1 MPKSSEPTRLRLLEA
16 ASVLVAEES
25 LANLSIENIADKA
38 GVSRRTFFQHFPSKD
53 HLLAAVVEFSRPAYL
68 DRYKMWADKCGADAT
83 IDRRLASIFEGITGA
98 AHNPNWKGCCFI
110 RMAAELGS
118 LQGHPVH
125 LLVAAANQ
133 DMERWIEAELAKEHY
148 DQPDVLARQL
158 VVMINGLLMV
168 QLVTHSTAYGQD
180 IGGLV
185 RNLLDGHKPKKVAA

>member
-1 MPKSSEPTRLRLLEA
+1 MPKSSEPTRNRLLEA
-16 ASVLVAEES
+16 AAVLVAEES

-53 HLLAAVVEFSRPAYL
+53 HLLAAVVEYSRPTYL
-68 DRYKMWADKCGADAT
+68 DRYKTWSDNCGPGAT
-83 IDRRLASIFEGITGA
+83 IDQRIVKIFENITQA

-125 LLVAAANQ
+125 LLVAAANS
-133 DMERWIEAELAKEHY
+133 DLEKWLETELAKEDY
-148 DQPDVLARQL
+148 DAPEALARQF
-158 VVMINGLLMV
+158 VVLINGLLMI
-168 QLVTHSTAYGQD
+168 QLVTHSAAYGQD

-185 RNLLDGHKPKKVAA
+185 RNLLAGHKKRKAA